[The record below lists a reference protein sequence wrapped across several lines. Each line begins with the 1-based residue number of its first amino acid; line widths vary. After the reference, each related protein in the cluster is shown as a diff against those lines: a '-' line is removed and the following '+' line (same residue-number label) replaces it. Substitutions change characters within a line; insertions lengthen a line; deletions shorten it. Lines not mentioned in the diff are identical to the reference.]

1 MSKARKVIK
10 FFDNLIN
17 IIIIIF
23 LIIALIISVYAI
35 FDTFATYEKAVLTDD
50 ILKYRPPQI
59 GQKFSLDG
67 LHKDVNK
74 DICGWVRIYNTKVD
88 YPVVKGEDNSE
99 YLTLDYKREYS
110 ATGSVFLD
118 YRNDFNFKDD
128 FSILYGHNLKA
139 NLMFAEVRN
148 FKNQEYFNEHLEGV
162 LYTQDQVYK
171 IEFKYFEDI
180 DAFSSIYGLT
190 QTANGNNKLVL
201 DEFEKNAI
209 TKSDI
214 EISKDDKLI
223 LFSTCNTVGGDDRAV
238 LLGKLIPTDEE
249 SLYINENIDI
259 SLEKIDRQLD
269 ESKDRTIIIPN
280 QEDYLPEKSHSKLY
294 IEIVLLLIIIVLI
307 IILIVIKKKKNNL
320 EKKRRKR
327 NEYES

>member
-1 MSKARKVIK
+1 MSGARKIIK

-35 FDTFATYEKAVLTDD
+35 YDTFATYEKAVLTDD

-67 LHKDVNK
+67 LHEDVNE
-74 DICGWVRIYNTKVD
+74 DICGWVRIENTKVD

-118 YRNDFNFKDD
+118 YRNNFDFKDD

-148 FKNQEYFNEHLEGV
+148 FKNQEYFDEHINGV
-162 LYTQDQVYK
+162 LYTADQVYK

-190 QTANGNNKLVL
+190 DTANGNNQLVL

-223 LFSTCNTVGGDDRAV
+223 LFSTCNTIGGDDRAV

-259 SLEKIDRQLD
+259 SLDKIDRQLED
-269 ESKDRTIIIPN
+269 SKDRTIIIPN
-280 QEDYLPEKSHSKLY
+280 QEDYVSEKHVEFFN
-294 IEIVLLLIIIVLI
+294 IQFLLLLLFVIVIIVIVIVI
-307 IILIVIKKKKNNL
+307 IIKKKKNSK
-320 EKKRRKR
+320 EKNKK
-327 NEYES
+327 EE